1 MSASTRPRR
10 PSRPNR
16 PRRPAGPLPQP
27 ATAASLRFHLT
38 EQLLEARRASW
49 LLTNGAGPD
58 EDVNAYLAL
67 RLAAFA
73 HGDLD
78 PRVVPGLAPL
88 LAGPDPALPR
98 AARADWYRANG
109 DHRLLCLG
117 LFGRGE
123 TCRRRA
129 VPWALT
135 AGQARERD
143 LAVAAA
149 CYEAAARLLDR
160 GPDHGGATG
169 AVLGKLAR
177 HCEEYTQVLGVL
189 AVRRLGLGARLDAA
203 DLSTLLPSRGS
214 ADAAA
219 VATLLTQPPAGAVDI
234 VLDLALEHRRRP
246 SEALRTR
253 ISRLTPLAGLDAAR
267 MIGLPC
273 ARTDAA

>member
-1 MSASTRPRR
+1 MAASTRPRR

-16 PRRPAGPLPQP
+16 PTRPLPQP
-27 ATAASLRFHLT
+27 ATVASLRFHLT
-38 EQLLEARRASW
+38 EQLLEARRNSW
-49 LLTNGAGPD
+49 LPTNGAGPD
-58 EDVNAYLAL
+58 EDVNVYLAL

-73 HGDLD
+73 RGDLD

-160 GPDHGGATG
+160 GPGHGGAAA
-169 AVLGKLAR
+169 AVLDKLAR
-177 HCEEYTQVLGVL
+177 HCEEYAQVLGVL
-189 AVRRLGLGARLDAA
+189 AVRRLGLGARLAAA
-203 DLSTLLPSRGS
+203 DLATLLPSRAS

-219 VATLLTQPPAGAVDI
+219 VTALLAQPPAGAADI
-234 VLDLALEHRRRP
+234 VLDLAAEHRQRP
-246 SEALRTR
+246 SEVLRAR
-253 ISRLTPLAGLDAAR
+253 IARLAPLAGLDAER
-267 MIGLPC
+267 LIGL
-273 ARTDAA
+273 AARRTDAA